1 MNPNQ
6 IQILYRMMEGQTIQ
20 QYYLEHLLGAGGFG
34 GVFKASEVARDQVLR
49 QLAIKLISNTSDDQ
63 LVELHNAVNLDHPH
77 VIRCFTAGECKLLN
91 ADFLFLVMELA
102 TSSLE
107 QQLGQTA
114 MPESYARKLI
124 QDVATALQF
133 LHQQN
138 KVHCDL
144 KPGNILFAQDRW
156 KLADLGLIRQ
166 LGASSYELASNPLST
181 IAFMPPEAFDD
192 SDRKKRISTAWDM
205 WSLGIMTAGVMTGKL
220 PYNYNDQTQLLKQVI
235 NAQVQIPQLPEPFN
249 AIVRGC
255 LNTNYRQRWTADQVL
270 EALNPKRSTP
280 TPSTPQQNRPPQVPA
295 SYRQERS
302 TGRTENLTFDLPNNG
317 GQLELI
323 AVPAGTL
330 VMEGGHRVQLPAF
343 HIGKYPVTQRQ
354 YQAVMGQNPSRFSG
368 QNNPVERVIWHD
380 AQEFSTELTEILKRQ
395 GGYEVNLPSETMWEW
410 AARGATKSKGYT
422 YAGSNNLDE
431 VGWYDGNSGRQTHP
445 VGQRQPNEL
454 GIYDMSGNVWEWC
467 KDNWTGSTNV
477 LPQNGTALTQ
487 GGDSSYRA
495 VRGGSW
501 SSNPENCRC
510 AMRCRYYPD
519 FRNDTQGFRV
529 CVAASAL

>member
-166 LGASSYELASNPLST
+166 LGASSYELTSNPIGT

-205 WSLGIMTAGVMTGKL
+205 WSLGIMTAGVMT
-220 PYNYNDQTQLLKQVI
+220 
-235 NAQVQIPQLPEPFN
+235 
-249 AIVRGC
+249 
-255 LNTNYRQRWTADQVL
+255 
-270 EALNPKRSTP
+270 
-280 TPSTPQQNRPPQVPA
+280 
-295 SYRQERS
+295 
-302 TGRTENLTFDLPNNG
+302 
-317 GQLELI
+317 
-323 AVPAGTL
+323 
-330 VMEGGHRVQLPAF
+330 
-343 HIGKYPVTQRQ
+343 
-354 YQAVMGQNPSRFSG
+354 
-368 QNNPVERVIWHD
+368 
-380 AQEFSTELTEILKRQ
+380 
-395 GGYEVNLPSETMWEW
+395 
-410 AARGATKSKGYT
+410 
-422 YAGSNNLDE
+422 
-431 VGWYDGNSGRQTHP
+431 
-445 VGQRQPNEL
+445 
-454 GIYDMSGNVWEWC
+454 
-467 KDNWTGSTNV
+467 
-477 LPQNGTALTQ
+477 
-487 GGDSSYRA
+487 
-495 VRGGSW
+495 
-501 SSNPENCRC
+501 
-510 AMRCRYYPD
+510 
-519 FRNDTQGFRV
+519 
-529 CVAASAL
+529 

>member
-6 IQILYRMMEGQTIQ
+6 IQILYRMMEGQAIQ
-20 QYYLEHLLGAGGFG
+20 QYRLEHLLGAGGFG
-34 GVFKASEVARDQVLR
+34 GVFKASEVARDRVLR

-77 VIRCFTAGECKLLN
+77 VIRCFTAGECKLFN

-102 TSSLE
+102 AGSLD
-107 QQLGQTA
+107 QQLGQGA
-114 MPESYARKLI
+114 MPESSARKLI
-124 QDVATALQF
+124 QDVATALRF

-166 LGASSYELASNPLST
+166 LGASSYELTSNPIGT

-270 EALNPKRSTP
+270 DVLTPKRSI
-280 TPSTPQQNRPPQVPA
+280 STPQSPPRVSAVTVENRSIP
-295 SYRQERS
+295 
-302 TGRTENLTFDLPNNG
+302 LPNNG
-317 GQLELI
+317 GSLEFI
-323 AVPAGTL
+323 AVPGGTL
-330 VMEGGHRVQLPAF
+330 VMEGGHQVNLKPF
-343 HIGKYPVTQRQ
+343 LMGKYPITQRQ
-354 YQAVMGQNPSRFSG
+354 YQAIMGNNPSYFTGDLDR
-368 QNNPVERVIWHD
+368 PVETVTWHD
-380 AQEFSTELTEILKRQ
+380 AIDFCKKLSKAVGQTID
-395 GGYEVNLPSETMWEW
+395 LPSETMWEW
-410 AARGATKSKGYT
+410 AARGATRSKGYT

-431 VGWYDGNSGRQTHP
+431 VGWYGKNSGSKTHP
-445 VGQRQPNEL
+445 VGQKKPNEL

-467 KDNWTGSTNV
+467 KDNWADNANV
-477 LPQNGTALTQ
+477 LSGNGSALTS
-487 GGDSSYRA
+487 GGNSDWRA

-501 SSNPENCRC
+501 SDYPVNCRC
-510 AMRCRYYPD
+510 AQRSWYGPGNRDY
-519 FRNDTQGFRV
+519 FRGFRV